1 MTVSAHHA
9 IVIMVMG
16 SILFVET
23 TKPKWTF
30 SQAHK
35 KPSISHLCLC
45 LISRKYT
52 WLCTRGKI
60 SLNSLKYINHN
71 FKDTNNPVKN
81 EAAKVALNSTLSE
94 NSNCYSYIKAWA
106 MGLIW
111 ASSVPES
118 LCYALAQHT
127 HSCPCLQLYNLFY
140 VLPGMLG
147 FSLRLWLL
155 AIIGVIWIKCL
166 SLREE
171 QHRWVATGMSLP
183 HIYKHV
189 QSSTKSQLG
198 DLKSCL
204 VLSNCINM

>member
-1 MTVSAHHA
+1 MDFSP
-9 IVIMVMG
+9 
-16 SILFVET
+16 SSQET
-23 TKPKWTF
+23 TNITF
-30 SQAHK
+30 M
-35 KPSISHLCLC
+35 CLC
-45 LISRKYT
+45 LISHKYT

-71 FKDTNNPVKN
+71 YKDTNNPVKD

-111 ASSVPES
+111 ASSVPQS

-140 VLPGMLG
+140 VLPDMLG
-147 FSLRLWLL
+147 FSLTLWLL

-171 QHRWVATGMSLP
+171 QHCWVTTGICLY
-183 HIYKHV
+183 HTFKNTCKAAQKHNLVIYKV
-189 QSSTKSQLG
+189 VAWSSPTIQICKVLWKMEPG
-198 DLKSCL
+198 RL
-204 VLSNCINM
+204 VLAAMSNH